1 MRREINSESGFVLVT
16 VFLLILVG
24 GILVTSYMSAAVFNI
39 RFSADKI
46 NSERAYYAAQSGIQ
60 HLKAD
65 VNSFVGQ
72 QPQTFKLDNDDRA
85 AEYTVFDQGKVGNVR
100 TFQVDGIYNG
110 KKRSIEIE
118 YMSTDMSAEF
128 KNGSLFQMV
137 DGEVD
142 FSGNDKGKGKKEG
155 KDDFDYMVNTIG
167 KEMVDYIGTWNDL
180 KNSYTRIYPERGK
193 KIKRFIDNE
202 IVVVDFSD
210 INDDEVQ
217 IGGNAYIN
225 NSVIIIGGAENS
237 DSKTLRFTG
246 GPSTTIKN
254 SMFFL
259 YDNID
264 LEVDGAPN
272 LLNDRWD
279 SEAQLKL
286 DEVIKSSDGVF
297 QNWSIQ

>member
-1 MRREINSESGFVLVT
+1 MRKNINTESGFALVT
-16 VFLLILVG
+16 VFLLIVIG
-24 GILVTSYMSAAVFNI
+24 GVLVTSYMSAAVFNI

-46 NSERAYYAAQSGIQ
+46 NGERAYYAAQSGIH

-65 VNSFVGQ
+65 VNSFIGEEA
-72 QPQTFKLDNDDRA
+72 QTYKIDNNDKSA
-85 AEYTVFDQGKVGNVR
+85 QYTVIDLGKVGNIR

-110 KKRSIEIE
+110 KKRSIKIE
-118 YMSTDMSAEF
+118 YKSTDLSSMF
-128 KNGSLFQMV
+128 KDGSLFQIV

-142 FSGNDKGKGKKEG
+142 FSGSDKDKGKKKGRE
-155 KDDFDYMVNTIG
+155 DFDYMINTIG
-167 KEMVDYIGTWNDL
+167 QGIVDYLGSWSDI
-180 KNSYTRIYPERGK
+180 KNSYTKIYPERGK
-193 KIKRFIDNE
+193 KLKKFIENE

-210 INDDEVQ
+210 INDDEIQ
-217 IGGNAYIN
+217 IGGNTNII
-225 NSVIIIGGAENS
+225 NSVIIVGGAKDR
-237 DSKTLRFTG
+237 DSKKVKFTG

-264 LEVDGAPN
+264 LEVDGTPN

-286 DEVIKSSDGVF
+286 DEAVKSSDGVF